1 MSGPVRWGLGVGM
14 GVLSLLS
21 PPVWANVQCW
31 VNGAVNLNF
40 GDVQY
45 RAPTEVWSALPY
57 ACQVPWD
64 ATGDRY
70 HIRLCHFIEQDAAL
84 PGVAPRWL
92 RHWDGT
98 QMQYDLYHD
107 AARTQLTG
115 PAGSTWPAENVSL
128 EGTSN
133 AQVSGTL
140 MLYGRVPAGQG
151 ALSNGVYE
159 SHFAGGR
166 LRWRWSK
173 GSAPLPT
180 AADCRQASGGAG
192 GGEVSYFLNV
202 QGSSREACY
211 IQAVTPLDFGVVTGR
226 RMMAVEQAARI
237 EVHCPLS
244 VSWRLGLDNG
254 IHAQGGQRRMM
265 NARGEGVAYALYRDA
280 ARTQPWGAGEGE
292 SVTGMGRGVGAVSSV
307 PVYGRVS
314 VQGVMSSGEYADTVT
329 VMLTY

>member
-1 MSGPVRWGLGVGM
+1 MRGLNRWGGCVCVGILG
-14 GVLSLLS
+14 LLS
-21 PPVWANVQCW
+21 TPAQASVQCW

-40 GDVQY
+40 GDIQY
-45 RAPTEVWSALPY
+45 RSATDVWSALPY

-64 ATGDRY
+64 GTGARY
-70 HIRLCHFIEQDAAL
+70 HIRLCHFIEQDAAV

-115 PAGSTWPAENVSL
+115 PAGSSWPAESWFL

-133 AQVSGTL
+133 AQVNGTL
-140 MLYGRVPAGQG
+140 MLYGRVPPGQG

-159 SHFAGGR
+159 SHYAGGR

-173 GSAPLPT
+173 GDAPLPT
-180 AADCRQASGGAG
+180 EMDCRQGSGGEG

-202 QGSSREACY
+202 LGNSREACY
-211 IQAVTPLDFGVVTGR
+211 IQAVTPLDFGVVTDR
-226 RMMAVEQAARI
+226 RMTSVEQAGRI
-237 EVHCPLS
+237 EVRCPLS

-254 IHAQGGQRRMM
+254 LYAQGAQRRMV
-265 NARGEGVAYALYRDA
+265 NARGEGLAYVLYRDA
-280 ARTQPWGAGEGE
+280 ARTQPWGEGE
-292 SVTGMGRGVGAVSSV
+292 SEGMVGMGRGVGAVSSI
-307 PVYGRVS
+307 PVYGRAS
-314 VQGVMSSGEYADTVT
+314 LQGVTSAGEYTDTVT
-329 VMLTY
+329 VTLTY